1 MNLYH
6 FFQENLGG
14 NSRTVMLATI
24 SPATIHIDETI
35 ATLRYACQA
44 RSIINRVKVNE
55 DPHNRQIRELRAE
68 VERLQALH
76 QDYERQ
82 NRLSSSAPP
91 RKIIINVDEREV
103 AALRQQLREREKELA
118 QAQRS
123 WMDRLKEA
131 EKLRETEMKILKRN
145 GLALEYSD
153 ALKQPCLVNLAAD
166 PILSGT
172 LLYILPLGEVKI
184 GSSDPRSSQQPDIVL
199 EGPLV
204 ASNHW

>member
-1 MNLYH
+1 M
-6 FFQENLGG
+6 
-14 NSRTVMLATI
+14 
-24 SPATIHIDETI
+24 DETI

-44 RSIINRVKVNE
+44 RSIVNRVKVNE
-55 DPHNRQIRELRAE
+55 DPHNRQVISVTRFTRAKISTKNFQIRELRAE

-82 NRLSSSAPP
+82 NRLSTSAPP

-103 AALRQQLREREKELA
+103 SALRQQLKEREKELA
-118 QAQRS
+118 RAQRS

-172 LLYILPLGEVKI
+172 LLYILPAGKVKV
-184 GSSDPRSSQQPDIVL
+184 GKSDPAFSEQPDIVL

-204 ASNHW
+204 ASVHWYVWLNV

>member
-1 MNLYH
+1 M
-6 FFQENLGG
+6 
-14 NSRTVMLATI
+14 
-24 SPATIHIDETI
+24 
-35 ATLRYACQA
+35 
-44 RSIINRVKVNE
+44 
-55 DPHNRQIRELRAE
+55 RAE

-82 NRLSSSAPP
+82 NRHSISSSP
-91 RKIIINVDEREV
+91 RKIIIKVDEREV
-103 AALRQQLREREKELA
+103 AALRQQLKEREKELA
-118 QAQRS
+118 RAQRS

-153 ALKQPCLVNLAAD
+153 ALKQPCLVNLAID

-172 LLYILPLGEVKI
+172 LLYILPLGKVKV
-184 GSSDPRSSQQPDIVL
+184 GRVDASTTHPPDIVL

-204 ASNHW
+204 ASDHWYVKLKFIHSSPAGKT